1 VQGVGALQRI
11 ELLLNDDHYQQ
22 YISNNTDQE
31 SGIKYCQHGLPH
43 HMDVARI
50 AYILV
55 LEHND
60 LGYFTRE
67 AGLSTKLVA
76 KEVIFAAG
84 LLHDIAKWKEVQEGV
99 DHAASG
105 ARLAR
110 DILPRVC
117 FDENETEIICRAIY
131 EHRNISQNM
140 SFLGERIHRADNLS
154 RFCGQCEERNE
165 CPKRGTKELSVVSLE
180 Y

>member
-1 VQGVGALQRI
+1 LKRI
-11 ELLLNDDHYQQ
+11 ELLLNDKQ
-22 YISNNTDQE
+22 YNEYLKANTDE
-31 SGIKYCQHGLPH
+31 EKGIKYCQHGLQH

-60 LGYFTRE
+60 LGYFAKE
-67 AGLSTKLVA
+67 AGLDSKLAA
-76 KEVIFAAG
+76 KETIYASG
-84 LLHDIAKWKEVQEGV
+84 LLHDIAKWQEVQDGV

-110 DILPRVC
+110 DILPRA
-117 FDENETEIICRAIY
+117 FFNANEIGLICKAIY

-140 SFLGERIHRADNLS
+140 SFLGERVHRADNLS
-154 RFCGQCEERNE
+154 RVCSQCEERSN
-165 CPKRGTKELSVVSLE
+165 CPKRGTREMSVMTFE